1 VRRLLPVIAFLF
13 VIGAR
18 LLPAQTSAT
27 LPVRPDSVKFAVIGD
42 MGTGDAPQYDVSA
55 RMIEARTSFPFEL
68 VLMVGDNVYGR
79 QDFLTKFERPYASLL
94 SAGVLFYASI
104 GNHDSGQADRG
115 YSRFNMGG
123 ARYYS
128 YSRKNVRFFA
138 LDSNQMDPGQLAW
151 IENTLKESTDQWKI
165 CYFHHPLYS
174 SGGRHGSEVDLRRI
188 LEPLFVK
195 HGVSVVL
202 SGHDHI
208 YERIK
213 PQKGI
218 YYFVA
223 GAGGQLRPGDL
234 HRSALTAAGY
244 DQDQSFMLVE
254 IDGDTFSY
262 EAVTR
267 MGKTVDAGAFMR
279 QGKNEANRTEQVP

>member
-27 LPVRPDSVKFAVIGD
+27 LPVRPESVKFAVIGD
-42 MGTGDAPQYDVSA
+42 MGTGDALQYDVSA
-55 RMIEARTSFPFEL
+55 RMTEARASFPFEL

-94 SAGVLFYASI
+94 SAGVLFYASL

-151 IENTLKESTDQWKI
+151 IENTLKDSTDQWKI

-174 SGGRHGSEVDLRRI
+174 DGRRHGSTFDLRVV

-195 HGVSVVL
+195 YGVSVVF

-218 YYFVA
+218 TYFVN
-223 GAGGQLRPGDL
+223 GSSGELRKGDVKP
-234 HRSALTAAGY
+234 SAQTAAY
-244 DQDQSFMLVE
+244 FDQDQAFSLVE
-254 IDGDTFSY
+254 ISGDEMFFQ
-262 EAVTR
+262 ARTR
-267 MGKTVDAGAFMR
+267 AGRTVDGGVIRRATVDQAR
-279 QGKNEANRTEQVP
+279 VQP